1 MKKIV
6 KVRNVSMKF
15 NMSSEIVHSF
25 KEYVIKLLKKQLFFK
40 EFQALQD
47 ISFSLNKGEIL
58 GIIGLNGSGKS
69 TILKI
74 VAGVLE
80 PTVGKVE
87 VNGKIAPLIEL
98 GAGFDIEL
106 TARENIFLNGS
117 VLGYSRKFMKE
128 RFEEIVNFS
137 ELGDFLDIHLKNFS

>member
-137 ELGDFLDIHLKNFS
+137 ELGDFLDIPLKNFS